1 MDEKKV
7 IAKLAE
13 IVQKQQKIIMKLAQA
28 QGLPPDALPNSTVN
42 VGGGH
47 AAQLGTEA
55 PPTKLEPGKVVHEPA
70 KVFFEAMSPAQRDL
84 LAFAP
89 EAAGSNMNVRF
100 KPGKATQPNY
110 DGLLKLLQNL
120 TNSNKIQSSFALKV
134 V

>member
-28 QGLPPDALPNSTVN
+28 QGLPPDALPTSTVQ

-47 AAQLGTEA
+47 PAQLGTEA
-55 PPTKLEPGKVVHEPA
+55 PPTKLDPAKVVHEPA
-70 KVFFEAMSPAQRDL
+70 KVFYEAMSPAQRDL

-89 EAAGSNMNVRF
+89 EASGNNMTVRF

-110 DGLLKLLQNL
+110 DGLLKLLQHL
-120 TNSNKIQSSFALKV
+120 TSANKIQQAYNLKAA
-134 V
+134 

>member
-28 QGLPPDALPNSTVN
+28 QGLPPDSLPTSSVN

-47 AAQLGTEA
+47 PAQLSDQP
-55 PPTKLEPGKVVHEPA
+55 PPTKLDPAKVQHEPA

-89 EAAGSNMNVRF
+89 EAAGNNMNVRF

-110 DGLLKLLQNL
+110 DALLSLLQNL
-120 TNSNKIQSSFALKV
+120 TNHGKIQQSYALKAV
-134 V
+134 

>member
-28 QGLPPDALPNSTVN
+28 QGLPPDSLPTSSVQ

-47 AAQLGTEA
+47 PAQLSGET
-55 PPTKLEPGKVVHEPA
+55 PPTKLEPAKVVHQPA
-70 KVFFEAMSPAQRDL
+70 KVFYEAMSPAQRDL

-89 EAAGSNMNVRF
+89 EAAGSNMNIRF

-120 TNSNKIQSSFALKV
+120 TSQNKIQSAYALKV